1 MKDLSLEAKQKSL
14 QSGWKGRAE
23 ESDVSAE
30 ERAPQE
36 GGPPGR
42 GPSAWEVDTAG
53 EESPGATVCFE
64 ATE

>member
-23 ESDVSAE
+23 ES
-30 ERAPQE
+30 RQC
-36 GGPPGR
+36 R